1 MDIGDLQSI
10 CKKFK
15 GVTEDIKWEH
25 HLCFNVGSK
34 MFLMTSPDQVPCS
47 AVFKVSDE
55 EFDEIIQQPGFSA
68 SAYIGRY
75 KWISLDDISR
85 LSKQEWEH
93 YLRQSYELVASRLPK
108 KLRKKLELE

>member
-1 MDIGDLQSI
+1 MDISDLRNI
-10 CKKFK
+10 CKKLK

-25 HLCFNVGSK
+25 HLCFNIGGK
-34 MFLMTSPDQVPCS
+34 MFLMTSPDEVPCS

-75 KWISLDDISR
+75 KWVSLDNISR
-85 LSKQEWEH
+85 LSKKEWEH

-108 KLRKKLELE
+108 KLRKEIGIK